1 MASVLASLCIV
12 SALPCVGFQVLFLSQ
27 VGAIV
32 LYTYVFHMLAPPP
45 GGYDAGDE
53 DVALKS
59 PTRGSP
65 RALTSD
71 DSPERLPL
79 LAEEATPTYSSSNKK
94 QKVRTYL
101 IHIALSS

>member
-1 MASVLASLCIV
+1 M
-12 SALPCVGFQVLFLSQ
+12 FLSQ

-53 DVALKS
+53 NLTLKS

-65 RALTSD
+65 GALTSD

-79 LAEEATPTYSSSNKK
+79 LAGEATTTYSSSNKK

-101 IHIALSS
+101 FILLIES